1 MVEWTDYLSIGIFQG
16 VVTLLVWYIASYTKE
31 KGKNLATRED
41 IHEITRQ
48 IESAKVEY
56 AKDLEGLKSQLNTK
70 FHAHTLKLNKEFECL
85 QEVWSA
91 LLDLQ
96 CLAEKVFL
104 PKQEDRQRSD
114 ERFRD
119 LMEGVEQFHTKVKKY
134 KPFYPENI
142 YAFLTV
148 TAIWQS
154 HELFNKERLLQKTGN
169 GAGISVQEGQVIM
182 TEFGRCVNKVGDKI
196 RDRLQSY

>member
-1 MVEWTDYLSIGIFQG
+1 MKGTDYLFIVFLQA
-16 VVTLLVWYIASYTKE
+16 VTTVLVWYVASYTKE

-48 IESAKVEY
+48 IESAKIEY
-56 AKDLEGLKSQLNTK
+56 AKELEGLKNQLNAK
-70 FHAHTLKLNKEFECL
+70 FHAHTLKLNKEFQCL

-104 PKQEDRQRSD
+104 PEQEDPQRGD
-114 ERFRD
+114 ERFHD

-142 YAFLTV
+142 YAFLTI

-169 GAGISVQEGQVIM
+169 GAGISEQEGEVIM
-182 TEFGRCVNKVGDKI
+182 KEFGRCVNTVGDKI